1 MVGFLT
7 AHVTVVY
14 SFSIDNKMS
23 GNMIVMY
30 EIPAVYLEMIDR
42 FVYMLCDVHEVRN
55 KYYLHFRLVQISF
68 CRLFKCKGYNMFVVV
83 CPVPVSR
90 SRVSCSRVRPREQ

>member
-1 MVGFLT
+1 MYRLYIGYQRSVAYMYYVGFLT

-30 EIPAVYLEMIDR
+30 EVPAVYLEIIDS

-68 CRLFKCKGYNMFVVV
+68 CRLFKCKEG
-83 CPVPVSR
+83 
-90 SRVSCSRVRPREQ
+90 